1 MNNDEALV
9 LLAAKRGTINTVIS
23 DLNRFVDENG
33 DWKTDVKASKMA
45 AIKSSATSVGVD
57 LAAWTGQP
65 APVEEV
71 VY

>member
-1 MNNDEALV
+1 MNNSEALE
-9 LLAAKRGTINTVIS
+9 LLSGKQFAVGGVIN
-23 DLNRFVDENG
+23 DLTRFVDENG

-65 APVEEV
+65 APAV
-71 VY
+71 